1 MGRLLK
7 FFLVLIFPIVS
18 YGESGLDWQI
28 EEVKL
33 PTNVKIEESPNSD
46 KDVLWLSPEDRV
58 YIDKHPTNATDFTS
72 YRNLSLAD
80 KTAFQ
85 KARRS
90 IVLALT
96 KLSLKNRLRSVS
108 IVKGNK
114 AAQVT
119 PTLRSLELSNLVLVD
134 PIAGALDLNDPN
146 VTTYRNKTS
155 KLKAF
160 LRMMNEAVILSTFK
174 SIKQHSENRTYIR
187 KYSNEVGIQI
197 VFKAEFQ
204 FGMGDVNITK
214 NLPITLN
221 IGYRKDTGEVL
232 ISVEQRSERMD
243 AGTAFS
249 AGLKVELKKY
259 SKVNVPEDIA
269 DNFSNV
275 GTTWYPPSIPMLS
288 FVGDSSPVR
297 NAAGIV
303 FGINL
308 ADLIPG
314 LYFINTSNNY
324 SDRKIYSKSIKIP
337 NVKGW
342 ISKLVTSIKNFN
354 TSSTG
359 SALMCNEYLR

>member
-7 FFLVLIFPIVS
+7 IFLVLFFPILS
-18 YGESGLDWQI
+18 YGESGLNLQTENI
-28 EEVKL
+28 QL
-33 PTNVKIEESPNSD
+33 PADVKIEQSTSAD

-58 YIDKHPTNATDFTS
+58 YLNNQPNDSTNFTS
-72 YRNLSLAD
+72 YRNLNPED

-108 IVKGNK
+108 VVKGNK

-119 PTLRSLELSNLVLVD
+119 PTQSSLESSNLVLVD
-134 PIAGALDLNDPN
+134 PIASALDLNDQN
-146 VTTYRNKTS
+146 VITYRNKTS

-174 SIKQHSENRTYIR
+174 SIQQHSENRKYVR

-204 FGMGDVNITK
+204 FGVGDINITK
-214 NLPITLN
+214 NLPITFN
-221 IGYRKDTGEVL
+221 IGYRRDTGEVL

-249 AGLKVELKKY
+249 AGVKFELKKY
-259 SKVNVPEDIA
+259 SKVNVPEDLAASI
-269 DNFSNV
+269 SNV

-288 FVGDSSPVR
+288 FVGDSSPTR

-324 SDRKIYSKSIKIP
+324 FDRKVYSKSIKIP

-342 ISKLVTSIKNFN
+342 VSKLMASMKSFN
-354 TSSTG
+354 ISSPG
-359 SALMCNEYLR
+359 SALVCNEYLR